1 MAFTTSRLLGF
12 GDCDPSGIAYF
23 PQYLHIL
30 VGVEEEF
37 FASFGVPWHELMA
50 KRKIGLPTLKL
61 DLTFVHPGYHGDV
74 LEFTARVA
82 AIGRSSCDLDYAI
95 SAKGTLL
102 WTARER
108 LVCSSLETQKSI
120 PWPDDIRAGL
130 ERHLETTD
138 APHAST

>member
-1 MAFTTSRLLGF
+1 MAFTTSRPLGF

-37 FASFGVPWHELMA
+37 FASFGAPWHELMTA
-50 KRKIGLPTLKL
+50 GRIGLPTLKL
-61 DLTFVHPGYHGDV
+61 DLTFVHPGYHGDT
-74 LEFTARVA
+74 LEFEARVL
-82 AIGRSSCDLDYAI
+82 AIGRSSCDLDYAV

-102 WTARER
+102 WRARER
-108 LVCSSLETQKSI
+108 LVCTSLDTQKSI

-130 ERHLETTD
+130 EQHLERID
-138 APHAST
+138 A